1 MKQTN
6 EALFSISGFQMSKQ
20 IMNTYGNHFSKIAL
34 TKTQTKAAPRLKE
47 FDERELAECSTS
59 SVCRLEPGF

>member
-6 EALFSISGFQMSKQ
+6 KALFSISGFQMNKQ
-20 IMNTYGNHFSKIAL
+20 IMNTYGNYFSKIAL

-47 FDERELAECSTS
+47 LMRENLVSAAQAQSA
-59 SVCRLEPGF
+59 G